1 MFPAERLNKIKE
13 MLLEKKQLDVTTL
26 SKKLHVTE
34 VTVRRDLEKL
44 ENENFLI
51 RAHGGAILNENTE
64 AQKTKNIFIG
74 EDTNSEQ
81 YKIIGEIASY
91 FVEDN
96 DIIFLSAGA
105 VNRYIAR
112 ALKGRSNLSVIT
124 TDLLIAMDIAAYAPE
139 IKVICPGGTLNP
151 HKLQLHGRITEDA
164 IKQLNFNV
172 AFINV
177 DGVSIDRGYTVDSID
192 KAYIA
197 SDVVS
202 VSKKTIA
209 VCDYVNFNQTSFA
222 PLGQIDLF
230 KTIISSEQT
239 PQEYKEY
246 YFKNKIQFF
255 CTFDIFGRKLD
266 E

>member
-13 MLLEKKQLDVTTL
+13 MLLEKKQLNVSTL

-44 ENENFLI
+44 ENENFLT
-51 RAHGGAILNENTE
+51 RTHGGAILNESTE
-64 AQKTKNIFIG
+64 TLEVRNVLIEEAP
-74 EDTNSEQ
+74 NSEQ
-81 YKIIGEIASY
+81 YKIIGEIANY
-91 FVEDN
+91 FIN
-96 DIIFLSAGA
+96 DDDVVFLGAGT

-112 ALKGRSNLSVIT
+112 ALKGRSKVSVVT
-124 TDLLIAMDIAAYAPE
+124 TDLLVALDLSTYVPE
-139 IKVICPGGTLNP
+139 VKVICPGGDINP
-151 HKLQLHGRITEDA
+151 HKFQLHGRITEDA
-164 IKQLNFNV
+164 IKKLYFNI

-177 DGVSIDRGYTVDSID
+177 DGVSLEKGYTVDSID

-197 SDVVS
+197 DDVAS

-209 VCDYVNFNQTSFA
+209 VCDYTAFNQTSFA
-222 PLGQIDLF
+222 PLGPINLY

-246 YFKNKIQFF
+246 FFNNKIQFF
-255 CTFDIFGRKLD
+255 CTFDIYERKIN